1 MSFFYGEAFDYND
14 FVAQVRG
21 FLQGHPQVLKTND
34 KLPQSGFRITGSGTG
49 DVYVST
55 ESFTPAGNPGSPSG
69 SPLPGTTY
77 RLTCTVAGNE
87 ATSPKAQF
95 TVEQLDGVSPAIL
108 GTLTAGERW
117 APDVDDPQYI
127 GSPLGSP
134 GLLGSPQ
141 HGLRIAL
148 TTTIDWVVS
157 DTIEFTLV
165 DHFLGR
171 NANDNWVE
179 QRYTQTNEDGNG
191 NFRTEWIAR
200 MPTIAGAGAS
210 PEAQVFTGLQTSYN
224 VGSNYYNVAIMGAD
238 GFESSSLFN
247 AQPNTSGVRYAFL
260 DDTAFPFWIAANA
273 DGFWA
278 CARPSSIYEHIT
290 AQLID
295 VFATGN
301 QHPKPLY
308 IGAMS
313 EFGTLN
319 FSEIDN
325 DRHAAPFD
333 PGNESSGRF
342 RWTDASWYNVEN
354 RGNSYT
360 KNLTPTRYF
369 IPYKGEDP
377 ASGSHYDGSF
387 AGVSGSKPFATDRG
401 SAQFT
406 TRYDGSL
413 ELIPI
418 TLIITDPQVATVGD
432 LKFVKYVPG
441 RGINAEDTTTD
452 TSESPNKEYVA
463 LSQANLTN
471 RDNFV
476 VLELVD

>member
-1 MSFFYGEAFDYND
+1 MSFMYGEAYDYND

-21 FLQGHPQVLKTND
+21 FLQGHPQVLLTND
-34 KLPQSGFRITGSGTG
+34 KLPQSGFRITGSGLG
-49 DVYVST
+49 DFFVST
-55 ESFTPAGNPGSPSG
+55 EAYTPAGNPGSPSG

-87 ATSPKAQF
+87 ATSPRAQF
-95 TVEQLDGVSPAIL
+95 TVEQLGVSPSVI
-108 GTLTAGERW
+108 GTLTAGEKFF
-117 APDVDDPQYI
+117 PDSDDPQFI

-134 GLLGSPQ
+134 GLLESPQ
-141 HGLRIAL
+141 HGLRINM
-148 TTTIDWVVS
+148 TTTVDWVVS

-171 NANDNWVE
+171 NSDDNYIE
-179 QRYTQTNEDGNG
+179 QRWTLTDEDGNG
-191 NFRTEWIAR
+191 NYRTEWIAR
-200 MPTIAGAGAS
+200 MPTIASAGGS
-210 PEAQVFTGLQTSYN
+210 PEAQVYAGLQTSFS

-238 GFESSSLFN
+238 GFEPSSLFN

-260 DDTAFPFWIAANA
+260 DDNSFPFWIAANA

-278 CARPSSIYEHIT
+278 AARPGSIYQHMT
-290 AQLID
+290 AQLLD

-325 DRHAAPFD
+325 DRHSAPFD
-333 PGNESSGRF
+333 PGNEASGRF
-342 RWTDASWYNVEN
+342 RWTDASWYDVVN
-354 RGNSYT
+354 RANNYLKSVV
-360 KNLTPTRYF
+360 PTRYF
-369 IPYKGEDP
+369 IPYKGED
-377 ASGSHYDGSF
+377 SVSNYDNGTF
-387 AGVSGSKPFATDRG
+387 DGVSAEKPMTTDRA
-401 SAQFT
+401 SNQFT

-452 TSESPNKEYVA
+452 TSESPNKEYIA
-463 LSQANLTN
+463 LSQANLTD

-476 VLELVD
+476 VMELVE